1 MFKTIMWAIT
11 IVLVGLFVFDAVAGT
26 HLLALGPEGVLVAPA
41 AAALPEA
48 ISAELKRIGAEA
60 KEKVED
66 LAKAFHDFKAE
77 HGQQLEDVKKGNA
90 DALQA
95 LKVDRINSDIDR
107 LQHAVDDA
115 NTRLAALQMGAGAVG
130 GGPGADPEYTEAFRA
145 HFRKGAVN
153 AALNKGEDDEGGYL
167 APVEWD
173 RTITDRLVILSDMR
187 ELATVQRV
195 SGAGLTKLFNL
206 GGTASGWV
214 GETAA
219 RPQTGTG
226 QFASLGFGWGEIY
239 ANPAAT
245 QQILDDAEINLEA
258 WLATEVEL
266 EFAKQEGAAFFAGDG
281 VNKPFGILTYV
292 TGGANAA
299 KHPFG
304 AIKAV
309 NSGAAA
315 AITAD
320 GIIDLI
326 YDLPSAYT
334 ANAKFALNRKTQG
347 TIRKLKDGQDNYLWQ
362 PSYVA
367 GQPATLAGFAI
378 KEVAAIPDVAA
389 NATAA
394 LFGDFKQ
401 TYTVF
406 DRVGVRVLRDPF
418 TNKPY
423 VQFYTTKRV
432 GGGVHNPEP
441 MRALKIA
448 AA

>member
-1 MFKTIMWAIT
+1 MSIMT
-11 IVLVGLFVFDAVAGT
+11 HGRVPRGLVSVRADGGSTPDVK
-26 HLLALGPEGVLVAPA
+26 ALVE
-41 AAALPEA
+41 ALN
-48 ISAELKRIGAEA
+48 
-60 KEKVED
+60 
-66 LAKAFHDFKAE
+66 KAFADFKAE
-77 HGQQLEDVKKGNA
+77 HQTQLDEIKKGSEDAIRALQVDRVNDEVGRLQAALDTVNTQLAAFQMGGGAGGDALA
-90 DALQA
+90 DA
-95 LKVDRINSDIDR
+95 
-107 LQHAVDDA
+107 
-115 NTRLAALQMGAGAVG
+115 
-130 GGPGADPEYTEAFRA
+130 EYTSAFRA
-145 HFRKGAVN
+145 HFRRGEVQ
-153 AALNKGEDDEGGYL
+153 AALNKGANDEGGYL
-167 APVEWD
+167 TPVEWD
-173 RTITDRLVILSDMR
+173 RTITDRLVVLSDMR

-195 SGAGLTKLFNL
+195 SGAGLTKLFNM

-214 GETAA
+214 GEVAA
-219 RPQTGTG
+219 RSATATGT
-226 QFASLGFGWGEIY
+226 FASLGFGWGEIY

-245 QQILDDAEINLEA
+245 QQILDDAEIDLEA
-258 WLATEVEL
+258 WLAGEVEL
-266 EFAKQEGAAFFAGDG
+266 EFAKQEGSAFFAGDG
-281 VNKPFGILTYV
+281 TNKPFGILTYV
-292 TGGANAA
+292 TGAANAA

-304 AIKAV
+304 AIKVV

-334 ANAKFALNRKTQG
+334 ANAKFAMNRKTQG
-347 TIRKLKDGQDNYLWQ
+347 VVRKLKDGDNNYLWQ

-378 KEVAAIPDVAA
+378 KEVAAVPDVAA
-389 NATAA
+389 NAIAA

-441 MRALKIA
+441 MRALKVA

>member
-1 MFKTIMWAIT
+1 MFKSILWAIT
-11 IVLVGLFVFDAVAGT
+11 IALVCLFAVEAIAGT
-26 HLLALGPEGVLVAPA
+26 HLLALGPDVVIAPIA

-48 ISAELKRIGAEA
+48 IQAELKRIGAEA
-60 KEKVED
+60 GEKVEQ
-66 LAKAFHDFKAE
+66 LAKAFADFKAE
-77 HGQQLEDVKKGNA
+77 HSQQLDEAKKGNS

-115 NTRLAALQMGAGAVG
+115 NTRLAALQMGAGAA
-130 GGPGADPEYTEAFRA
+130 GAGAAHDAEYTGAFRS
-145 HFRKGAVN
+145 HFRKGEVQ
-153 AALNKGEDDEGGYL
+153 AALNKGAADEGGYL

-173 RTITDRLVILSDMR
+173 RTITDKLVLISPMR
-187 ELATVQRV
+187 QLANVQPV

-214 GETAA
+214 GEAA
-219 RPQTGTG
+219 DRPQTATGT
-226 QFASLGFGWGEIY
+226 FASLGFGWGEIY

-245 QQILDDAEINLEA
+245 QQLLDDAEINLEA
-258 WLATEVEL
+258 WLAGEVNT
-266 EFAKQEGAAFFAGDG
+266 EFAKQEGAAFFSGNG
-281 VNKPFGILTYV
+281 TNKPFGILTYV

-309 NSGAAA
+309 NSGAAS

-320 GIIDLI
+320 GIIDVVH
-326 YDLPSAYT
+326 DLPSAFT
-334 ANAKFALNRKTQG
+334 GNARFALNRKTQG
-347 TIRKLKDGQDNYLWQ
+347 VIRKLKDGQGNYLWQ

-367 GQPATLAGFAI
+367 GTPATLAGFPI
-378 KEVAAIPDVAA
+378 SEVPDMPDVAA
-389 NATAA
+389 NAIAA

-401 TYTVF
+401 TYTVY
-406 DRVGVRVLRDPF
+406 DRVGVRVLRDPY
-418 TNKPY
+418 TAKPY
-423 VQFYTTKRV
+423 VLFYTTKRV

-448 AA
+448 A